1 MIQSKRVQ
9 SAQKHIDQLNEAFRQ
24 MKERL
29 GIDDLANY
37 GRLKELAMAMELG
50 HHFPENYADA
60 DAFDTDGNPVEYKST
75 IQDRIMAT
83 YNGISVQETWE
94 DQKEYLIEE
103 KICKYGDHFFAR
115 FPRHSMEIIE
125 MHQMDGSTVY
135 ELILPKLRRQFE
147 SKQSKKD
154 PRLGATIGKNDIYE
168 HGTQIV

>member
-1 MIQSKRVQ
+1 MIDSEQVQ
-9 SAQKHIDQLNEAFRQ
+9 SAQKHLDQINEQFLRL
-24 MKERL
+24 KERL

-37 GRLKELAMAMELG
+37 GRLKELAMAVKLN

-60 DAFDTDGNPVEYKST
+60 DGFEIDETPAEYKST
-75 IQDRIMAT
+75 IQDPITAT
-83 YNGISVQETWE
+83 YNGISVQKTWE

-103 KICKYGDHFFAR
+103 KICKYSNHFFAR

-135 ELILPKLRRQFE
+135 ELILPKVRRQFE

-154 PRLGATIGKNDIYE
+154 PRINTTIGKRDIYE